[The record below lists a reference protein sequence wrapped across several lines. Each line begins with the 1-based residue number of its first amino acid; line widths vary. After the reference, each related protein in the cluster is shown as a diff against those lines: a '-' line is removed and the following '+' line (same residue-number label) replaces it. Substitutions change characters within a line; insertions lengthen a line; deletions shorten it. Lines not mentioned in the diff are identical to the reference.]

1 MCDRKMPVKLKG
13 KVYKIVV
20 TPAMTYWAEA
30 VPVKKIT
37 RGGWK

>member
-1 MCDRKMPVKLKG
+1 MKLKG

-30 VPVKKIT
+30 VPVKKINE
-37 RGGWK
+37 RRMEVGEMRML